1 MLPGLRL
8 VTDVLIT
15 IELFVLLWFVH
26 AQVQNLRDVL
36 GKVRLLGEAPD
47 AAQLKALVD
56 GGSAA
61 ADDYNRFA
69 NMASGI
75 IAQLAKAGGWFQ
87 TNICNTVLVY
97 HNYAQGIVFVLRAT

>member
-1 MLPGLRL
+1 M
-8 VTDVLIT
+8 
-15 IELFVLLWFVH
+15 H

-36 GKVRLLGEAPD
+36 GKARLLGEAPD

-56 GGSAA
+56 GGSQA

-87 TNICNTVLVY
+87 TNICNTVWFITIMRRALCLCCEL
-97 HNYAQGIVFVLRAT
+97 HDLFVSGNCASLPKTE